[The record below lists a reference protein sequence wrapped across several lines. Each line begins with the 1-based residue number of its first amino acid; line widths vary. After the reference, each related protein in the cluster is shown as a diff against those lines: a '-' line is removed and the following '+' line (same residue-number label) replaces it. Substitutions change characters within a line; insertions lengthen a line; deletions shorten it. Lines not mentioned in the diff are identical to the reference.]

1 MSSRAKKTIKRRENK
16 KKEDDFKYKLVVE
29 MYKREP
35 ELLFE
40 REFGVS
46 LYWYQ
51 KMLLRLISFFGY
63 KE

>member
-29 MYKREP
+29 MYKKNP
-35 ELLFE
+35 EMFFE
-40 REFGVS
+40 QELGVS

-51 KMLLRLISFFGY
+51 KALLRMVSFFKY